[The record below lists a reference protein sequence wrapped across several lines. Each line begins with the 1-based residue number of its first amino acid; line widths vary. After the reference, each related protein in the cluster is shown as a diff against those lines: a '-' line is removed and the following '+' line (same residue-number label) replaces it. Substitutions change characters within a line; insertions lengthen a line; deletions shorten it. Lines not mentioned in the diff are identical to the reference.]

1 MHIQAKSKKDA
12 KQLAAAAL
20 LEVMLDHVPF
30 QDLLYKSEK
39 QQSFKEIQVWG
50 SSLPVSAVASAVS
63 PRDPV
68 LMCML
73 HIQCKVPWEVCSI
86 SWHVRILR
94 AARQLSMACLH
105 STGEQSPYACQQHI
119 LDPTSCIKS
128 KR

>member
-63 PRDPV
+63 PRDPA

-94 AARQLSMACLH
+94 GCPAIIYGMFAQHWGTEPICLSATH
-105 STGEQSPYACQQHI
+105 TGLLPVV
-119 LDPTSCIKS
+119 
-128 KR
+128 